1 MRPSAP
7 GVAPN
12 FDALGSPD
20 PSVGARG
27 LVLGVFAASVVA
39 DATAGPKSVDVGC
52 KENQLLADVKSKH
65 FCVTRVTFNQ
75 HSILNLLKTKF
86 RAKSGKIMMNV
97 N

>member
-27 LVLGVFAASVVA
+27 LELGVFAASVVA

-52 KENQLLADVKSKH
+52 KENQLLADVQSWH
-65 FCVTRVTFNQ
+65 FCVTRVIFNQ
-75 HSILNLLKTKF
+75 HSILNLIKT
-86 RAKSGKIMMNV
+86 NY
-97 N
+97 